1 MISSERGIAPV
12 EQLQPLRVKQLY
24 EELAFALSRTN
35 KTVLRDWGGRST
47 GRLFHLGARRVG
59 GLARLTS
66 DLARF
71 GGKEA
76 AGFYRAARRKRFG
89 AHTRQRAIA
98 AIDNSLAISSESGRL
113 LTGIGRALLRD
124 PKGMAPKVF
133 GAFLGFN
140 MGSGG
145 LDGNGGI
152 PDLDLLAGIGYHRSP
167 LTHTIIA
174 GIVAEGAILAIV
186 DLAAEIHSRLPHDH
200 DTLWDTLARVGRPFA
215 ESTSISLSAGIA
227 WHLLVDAGIHPAPY
241 HDLPFSMPM
250 EGHQAVF
257 ATNAVT
263 EGADAAERAAKVT
276 PKPALLEARK
286 KQSTAGER
294 VVDGVL
300 KAVQQ
305 AGAGVRKKTG
315 VVTPIL
321 TNLRNL
327 AKQRR
332 PNKQSA

>member
-1 MISSERGIAPV
+1 MISSERGVAPL
-12 EQLQPLRVKQLY
+12 EQLQPRRVKQLY
-24 EELAFALSRTN
+24 EELAFALSRTD

-47 GRLFHLGARRVG
+47 GRLFHLSARRVG

-76 AGFYRAARRKRFG
+76 AGFYRAARGKRFG

-98 AIDNSLAISSESGRL
+98 AIDNSLAVGSESGRL
-113 LTGIGRALLRD
+113 LAGIGRSLLGD

-145 LDGNGGI
+145 LDGNGGV

-215 ESTSISLSAGIA
+215 ESTSISLSAGLA

-241 HDLPFSMPM
+241 HDLPISMPI
-250 EGHQAVF
+250 EVHQTIF
-257 ATNAVT
+257 ATNAVA
-263 EGADAAERAAKVT
+263 EGADAAERAVKVGQ
-276 PKPALLEARK
+276 KPALLEAKK
-286 KQSTAGER
+286 KQSTTGER

-300 KAVQQ
+300 KVTQQ
-305 AGAGVRKKTG
+305 AGSGVRKKAGETARFITDRLKRDP
-315 VVTPIL
+315 V
-321 TNLRNL
+321 
-327 AKQRR
+327 
-332 PNKQSA
+332 